1 MIEAFRDSGNVSYL
15 TFYLADVAVAGTTE
29 TPTGVFFT
37 ATSSV
42 KMGMWFGKSKL
53 TSCEVSSDD
62 VAMVNFEAKVLA
74 PASGETAHFLGGDNN

>member
-1 MIEAFRDSGNVSYL
+1 
-15 TFYLADVAVAGTTE
+15 
-29 TPTGVFFT
+29 
-37 ATSSV
+37 
-42 KMGMWFGKSKL
+42 MWFGKSKL